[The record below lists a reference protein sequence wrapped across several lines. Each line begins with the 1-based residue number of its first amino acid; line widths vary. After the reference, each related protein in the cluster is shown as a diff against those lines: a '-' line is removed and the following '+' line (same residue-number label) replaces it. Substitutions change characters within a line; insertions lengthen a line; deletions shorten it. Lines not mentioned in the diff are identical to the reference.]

1 MVFINIATSSQ
12 FESWWYLLTMI
23 TQDEQ
28 GPEHIML
35 KCAQASLV
43 EMILSR
49 WAPALSWG
57 RPLPVAGCLSTFCT
71 GTLGITW
78 WRMIFNGFCLN
89 GKGVPRGSFR
99 QTHPLPKWKM
109 NIFVCTFPIG
119 WMQNRTVF
127 YVMYFRD
134 REWGPAQVGLSI
146 ISLESDSI
154 CWSVGHIYNE
164 DNIEKSWI
172 LNSDSDHI
180 SHLRRAL

>member
-1 MVFINIATSSQ
+1 MMISADNDHPGRTRTRTYYVEVCSSKFGGNDSQ
-12 FESWWYLLTMI
+12 QM
-23 TQDEQ
+23 
-28 GPEHIML
+28 
-35 KCAQASLV
+35 
-43 EMILSR
+43 
-49 WAPALSWG
+49 
-57 RPLPVAGCLSTFCT
+57 PVTGCLSTFCT
-71 GTLGITW
+71 GTLGITL

-164 DNIEKSWI
+164 DNNEKSWI